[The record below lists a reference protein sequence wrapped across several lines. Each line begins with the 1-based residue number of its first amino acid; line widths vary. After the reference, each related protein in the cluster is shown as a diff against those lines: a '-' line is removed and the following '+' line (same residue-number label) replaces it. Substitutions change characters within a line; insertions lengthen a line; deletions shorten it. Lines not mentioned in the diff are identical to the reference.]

1 MAETT
6 FFVEPDGNLTRALQR
21 KFPKLTIQEI
31 ERRKIP
37 DVLRL
42 NPDIT
47 NPNIVQA
54 GIPYYVTDEER
65 TFSRYPTDRVSDY
78 AQANVS
84 KLASDRI
91 VEMNRLSLLSD
102 ARWAAEINA
111 ERAKTDKVGG
121 LYTAFTGRRYARSP
135 LVTSS
140 DAPSA
145 KKATSSDKKRIEQ
158 DEIWRMYQELLRQ
171 GKEPRSKA
179 AFEKWI
185 SAINPSAEGAK
196 YIFNEIADNYDW
208 GDWVKLEKV
217 DPDDPFGPSIEI
229 YRQENSPEFYQAI
242 EGGFST
248 GSVADDREAAKR
260 KVSMDAVKNIMLY
273 MRGDITEAKYKTYYN
288 KQTDPII
295 RAALESWANEQGFDN
310 PGETF
315 AVVDE
320 KTGKTTYEWAQKGTD
335 KYSRLDKSGARRAS
349 ASEWA
354 NVDFSNQRERLL
366 KTVDNYYEDWRRAV
380 RDNAILTPN
389 RAQQWVQMAF
399 KDDLHLIDPTNSIPN
414 IASDWMSG
422 AGQKVVAEDAYNRL
436 NSTLQDKLNLG
447 DDVFDDYVKII
458 NESDL
463 PAHGD
468 NSKKSM
474 IDKWK
479 GILDQKLG
487 WSEQPAIRYMGDI
500 AIEGKQLGRIGR
512 DGTIHYN
519 DKAPF
524 MTEDPRYALTKG
536 NKVTYSPA
544 EKRDWSAKER
554 NIVYTAMTHIEGTT
568 GFKQMDEGYRDVHQR
583 YFNVEN
589 NLVKMAKIP
598 VGERAWGVFDQQ
610 IADLWKKLTDES
622 MITSEEFRTILEGT
636 GYLQQLA
643 AFLRK
648 RFSEDATG
656 SFLTPEQRRGIL
668 EMTRMALEYK
678 QERAKEFFDT
688 IATRWNKDDLEI
700 EAFNKATGPI
710 TEFINQALP
719 EFDVYDPKYAE
730 VLNLSPKGREA
741 TETAEGIGEYKFGRH
756 NITMEDAFRNE
767 TWTIK
772 TPTGE
777 TVPFDIG
784 NPEHKK
790 WAGL

>member
-6 FFVEPDGNLTRALQR
+6 FFVEPGGNLTKALKR
-21 KFPKLTIQEI
+21 KFPNLSIPQI
-31 ERRKIP
+31 EQNKIP

-47 NPNIVQA
+47 DPNIVQA
-54 GIPYYVTDEER
+54 GIPYKVTDEER
-65 TFSRYPTDRVSDY
+65 TFSRVPTDKVPDY

-84 KLASDRI
+84 KSASDRI
-91 VEMNRLSLLSD
+91 AEINRLSLLDD

-111 ERAKTDKVGG
+111 ERAKTDKVGAA
-121 LYTAFTGRRYARSP
+121 YTIFTGNRYTRSP

-158 DEIWRMYQELLRQ
+158 DEIWRMYQDLLRQ

-179 AFEKWI
+179 AFETWI
-185 SAINPSAEGAK
+185 KAINPSAEGGK
-196 YIFNEIADNYDW
+196 YIFNEIAGNYDW
-208 GDWVKLEKV
+208 GDWVKLEQV

-242 EGGFST
+242 KSGFST

-260 KVSMDAVKNIMLY
+260 KVSMDAVKNIITSMG
-273 MRGDITEAKYKTYYN
+273 GDITEAKYKAYYN

-315 AVVDE
+315 AIVDE

-335 KYSRLDKSGARRAS
+335 KYNRLSNSGARRAS
-349 ASEWA
+349 DAEA
-354 NVDFSNQRERLL
+354 AKVDFSNQRERLL
-366 KTVDNYYEDWRRAV
+366 KTVDNHYEQWRRDV
-380 RDNAILTPN
+380 GDTAILTPN

-399 KDDLHLIDPTNSIPN
+399 KDDLHLIDSTNSISN

-447 DDVFDDYVKII
+447 SDVFDDYVKII

-524 MTEDPRYALTKG
+524 MTEDPRYVLTKG

-554 NIVYTAMTHIEGTT
+554 DVVYTAMTHIEGTT
-568 GFKQMDEGYRDVHQR
+568 GLKQMDEGYRDVHQR

-589 NLVKMAKIP
+589 NLVKMAEIA

-610 IADLWKKLTDES
+610 IADLWKKLTDKS

-636 GYLQQLA
+636 GYTQQLV
-643 AFLRK
+643 AFLKK
-648 RFSEDATG
+648 RFSEDSTG

-678 QERAKEFFDT
+678 QEQAKGFFAS
-688 IATRWNKDDLEI
+688 IATRWSEDDLEK
-700 EAFNKATGPI
+700 EAFNKATGAI
-710 TEFINQALP
+710 TDFINQALP
-719 EFDVYDPKYAE
+719 EFNVRDPKYAE
-730 VLNLSPKGREA
+730 ALDLSPTRNEA
-741 TETAEGIGEYKFGRH
+741 TETAEGIGEYKFGGH
-756 NITMEDAFRNE
+756 NITKGDDFLPS

-777 TVPFDIG
+777 TVSFDIG

>member
-84 KLASDRI
+84 KSASDRI
-91 VEMNRLSLLSD
+91 TEMNRLSLLSD
-102 ARWAAEINA
+102 AKWAAEINA

-121 LYTAFTGRRYARSP
+121 LYTAFTGNRYTRSS

-158 DEIWRMYQELLRQ
+158 DEIWRMYQDLLRQ
-171 GKEPRSKA
+171 GKEPRSKV
-179 AFEKWI
+179 AFETWI

-208 GDWVKLEKV
+208 GDWVKLLKV

-229 YRQENSPEFYQAI
+229 YRPENSPEFYQAI

-248 GSVADDREAAKR
+248 GSVADDRTAAKR
-260 KVSMDAVKNIMLY
+260 KVSMDAVKNIIQSM
-273 MRGDITEAKYKTYYN
+273 GGVITEAKYKAYYN

-310 PGETF
+310 SGETF

-320 KTGKTTYEWAQKGTD
+320 ETGKTTYEWAQKGTA
-335 KYSRLDKSGARRAS
+335 KYSRLDNSGARRAS

-366 KTVDNYYEDWRRAV
+366 KKVDESYEQWRKKV
-380 RDNAILTPN
+380 GNDAILTPN
-389 RAQQWVQMAF
+389 RAEQWVQMAF
-399 KDDLHLIDPTNSIPN
+399 KDDLHLIDSTNSISIISSN
-414 IASDWMSG
+414 WMSG

-436 NSTLQDKLNLG
+436 NSTLQAKLDTG
-447 DDVFDDYVKII
+447 SDIFDEYVKII
-458 NESDL
+458 NESNL
-463 PAHGD
+463 PAHGT

-474 IDKWK
+474 TDRWK
-479 GILDQKLG
+479 GIIDKKLG
-487 WSEQPAIRYMGDI
+487 WSPQPAIRYMGEA
-500 AIEGKQLGRIGR
+500 AIEGTQLGRIGR
-512 DGTIHYN
+512 DGKVYYN
-519 DKAPF
+519 KDAPF
-524 MTEDPRYALTKG
+524 MTEDSRYTLTKD
-536 NKVTYSPA
+536 NQVTYSPA
-544 EKRDWSAKER
+544 ETRDFNIEER
-554 NIVYTAMTHIEGTT
+554 KLVYTAMTHIEGTT
-568 GFKQMDEGYRDVHQR
+568 GLKQMDEGYRDVHQR

-589 NLVKMAKIP
+589 NLVKMAEIP

-610 IADLWKKLTDES
+610 IADLWKKLTDKS

-636 GYLQQLA
+636 GYLQQLVA
-643 AFLRK
+643 ILRK

-656 SFLTPEQRRGIL
+656 SFLVPEQRRGIL

-688 IATRWNKDDLEI
+688 IATRWNKDVLEI

-719 EFDVYDPKYAE
+719 DFDVYDPKYAA
-730 VLNLSPKGREA
+730 VLNLSPPGNEA
-741 TETAEGIGEYKFGRH
+741 TETAEGIGEYKFGGH
-756 NITMEDAFRNE
+756 NITKGDDFLPS

-777 TVPFDIG
+777 TVSFDIG